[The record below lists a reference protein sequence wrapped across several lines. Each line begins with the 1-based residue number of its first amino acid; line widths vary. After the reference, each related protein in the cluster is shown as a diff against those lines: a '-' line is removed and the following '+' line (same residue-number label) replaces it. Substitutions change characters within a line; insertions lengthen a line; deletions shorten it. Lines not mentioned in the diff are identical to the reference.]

1 MREIKLQSLTE
12 KYAPVNNICLMILAA
27 SALIALLVYAK
38 VVLLPFTLAIFMAM
52 VANTITNWLNKK
64 FKLPKTV
71 GLVLSL
77 TLFVTF
83 IVLTVLFISSSI
95 GSFMDNV
102 DLYSQKLTDTF
113 DSLLSS
119 VQKRGIKADEALL
132 MEYARQIPVI
142 NMIKTMGGNIFS
154 LFSNALLVILFLVF
168 IFMGGVQQGNSFATE
183 VEKNISYYLIVK
195 IGVSIIA
202 AVCVWIVLSALNTEL
217 ASMFALL
224 TFLLNFI
231 PNIGPIVAT
240 SLPLPILFLQYGL
253 DWQLILA
260 LVLMG
265 SIHFIVG
272 NILETKWLGKS
283 MDLNP
288 IVVIGSLIFWALI
301 WGVMGAL
308 LAVPLT
314 AIFKMMLSRLE
325 TTKPIADFMSGKKK
339 K

>member
-1 MREIKLQSLTE
+1 MPEKRNQFLLE

-27 SALIALLVYAK
+27 SALIAIFVYAK

-52 VANTITNWLNKK
+52 VANTVTNWLYKK
-64 FKLPKTV
+64 FKLPKTI
-71 GLVLSL
+71 GLILSFI
-77 TLFVTF
+77 LFVSC
-83 IVLTVLFISSSI
+83 IVLIVFFISSSI
-95 GSFMDNV
+95 DSFMDNV
-102 DLYSQKLTDTF
+102 NLYSQKLTSTF
-113 DSLLSS
+113 DWFISSL
-119 VQKRGIKADEALL
+119 QKRGIKADEALL
-132 MEYARQIPVI
+132 IEYARQIPVL

-168 IFMGGVQQGNSFATE
+168 IFMGGLQESNTFLTA
-183 VEKNISYYLIVK
+183 VEKNVSHYLIVK

-202 AVCVWIVLSALNTEL
+202 AVCVWIILRALNTEL

-240 SLPLPILFLQYGL
+240 SLPLPILFFQYGL
-253 DWQLILA
+253 DWHLVLALILTGA
-260 LVLMG
+260 V
-265 SIHFIVG
+265 HFIVG

-288 IVVIGSLIFWALI
+288 IVVVASLIFWALI

-314 AIFKMMLSRLE
+314 AIFKMIFRRFE
-325 TTKPIADFMSGKKK
+325 PTKPIADFMSSSNKK
-339 K
+339 

>member
-1 MREIKLQSLTE
+1 MPEKQTQSLLE

-27 SALIALLVYAK
+27 SALIAVLVYAK

-52 VANTITNWLNKK
+52 VANTVTNWLNKK

-77 TLFVTF
+77 ILFVIF
-83 IVLTVLFISSSI
+83 IVSVVLFISSSI

-113 DSLLSS
+113 DWFVSSL
-119 VQKRGIKADEALL
+119 QKRGIKADEAVLI
-132 MEYARQIPVI
+132 EYARQIPVI

-168 IFMGGVQQGNSFATE
+168 IFMGGLQKGSTFLTA
-183 VEKNISYYLIVK
+183 VEKNVSHYLLVK

-202 AVCVWIVLSALNTEL
+202 AVCVWIVLRSLNTEL

-240 SLPLPILFLQYGL
+240 ALPLPILFLQYGF
-253 DWQLILA
+253 DWHLVLA
-260 LVLMG
+260 LVLTG
-265 SIHFIVG
+265 TIHFIVG
-272 NILETKWLGKS
+272 NILETRWLGKS

-288 IVVIGSLIFWALI
+288 IVVVASLIFWALI

-314 AIFKMMLSRLE
+314 AILKMVLRRFEPTRPL
-325 TTKPIADFMSGKKK
+325 ADFMSGNNKK
-339 K
+339 